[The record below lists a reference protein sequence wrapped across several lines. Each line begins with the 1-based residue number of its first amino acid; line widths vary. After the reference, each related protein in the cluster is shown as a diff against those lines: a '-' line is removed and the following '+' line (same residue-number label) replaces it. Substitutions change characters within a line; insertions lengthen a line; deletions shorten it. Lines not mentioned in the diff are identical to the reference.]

1 MTIKSVTALPL
12 ALPLLPG
19 SSRPSFAGK
28 TLDVA
33 RMIVVRVETDDGV
46 VGWGETFSHLAW
58 QPAHAALRDVVAP
71 LAIGRDE
78 RDIGAVSL
86 ELQRILH
93 LFGRSGAMLYALSG
107 LEIALWDIAGK
118 RAGKPIV
125 ELLGGARRKLLPAYA
140 SLPRYGDVATV
151 AHHAAGAAAR
161 GYRSVKLHEIGAPQ
175 VAAAR
180 AAVGPDVALMMD
192 TNCPWTVDQAL
203 AVAEQVRP
211 QKLLWLEEPVW
222 PPEDH
227 AGLARVR
234 AGAGIAVAAGE
245 NAASPEECIALM
257 AAGGV
262 DYIQPS
268 VTKIG
273 GIGAWMRVA
282 REAEARGI
290 AVMPHCPYFGAGF
303 IATLHMVAALPGESL
318 VEHMYYDLETS
329 PFAAAI
335 QPQRGSFTVPE
346 GPGLG
351 CEPDPE
357 VLRRYAAA

>member
-19 SSRPSFAGK
+19 SSRPTFAGK
-28 TLDVA
+28 SLDVA
-33 RMIVVRVETDDGV
+33 RMIVVRVETTDGV

-71 LAIGRDE
+71 LAEGRDE
-78 RDIGAVSL
+78 SDIAALSL

-118 RAGKPIV
+118 RAGKSIV
-125 ELLGGARRKLLPAYA
+125 ELLGGARRRTLPAYA
-140 SLPRYGDVATV
+140 SLPRYGDPATV
-151 AHHAAGAAAR
+151 ARNAAAAAAR
-161 GYRSVKLHEIGAPQ
+161 GYASVKLHEIGAEQ

-203 AVAEQVRP
+203 AMAERVRP
-211 QKLLWLEEPVW
+211 QNLLWLEEPVW

-227 AGLARVR
+227 GGLARVR
-234 AGAGIAVAAGE
+234 GAAGIAVAAGE
-245 NAASPEECIALM
+245 NAASPEECIAM
-257 AAGGV
+257 MDAGAV

-282 REAEARGI
+282 REAAKRGV

-303 IATLHMVAALPGESL
+303 IATLHMVAALPEASL
-318 VEHMYYDLETS
+318 VEHMYYDLAAS
-329 PFAAAI
+329 PFAGAI
-335 QPQRGSFTVPE
+335 QPQRGSFTLPD

-357 VLRRYAAA
+357 VLQRYAAG

>member
-1 MTIKSVTALPL
+1 MTIKTITVLPL

-19 SSRPSFAGK
+19 SSRPAFAGK
-28 TLDVA
+28 SLDVA
-33 RMIVVRVETDDGV
+33 RMNLVRVETTDGL
-46 VGWGETFSHLAW
+46 VGWGEAFSHVAW
-58 QPAHAALRDVVAP
+58 QPAVVALREVVAP
-71 LAIGRDE
+71 LAEGRDE
-78 RDIGAVSL
+78 TDIAALSL
-86 ELQRILH
+86 DLQRTLH

-118 RAGKPIV
+118 RAGQSV
-125 ELLGGARRKLLPAYA
+125 AALLGGARRSLQPAYA
-140 SLPRYGDVATV
+140 SLPRYGDPAEVARN
-151 AHHAAGAAAR
+151 AAAAAGR
-161 GYRSVKLHEIGAPQ
+161 GYASVKLHEVGAEQ

-180 AAVGPDVALMMD
+180 AAVGPEVTLMMD

-203 AVAEQVRP
+203 AMAEQVRP
-211 QKLLWLEEPVW
+211 QRLLWLEEPVW
-222 PPEDH
+222 PPEDA

-234 AGAGIAVAAGE
+234 AGAGIAIAAGE
-245 NAASPEECIALM
+245 NAASPEECIAM
-257 AAGGV
+257 MDAGAV

-282 REAEARGI
+282 REASARGVS
-290 AVMPHCPYFGAGF
+290 VMPHCPYFGAGF
-303 IATLHMVAALPGESL
+303 LATLHMVAALPGESL
-318 VEHMYYDLETS
+318 IEHMYYDLATS

-335 QPQRGSFTVPE
+335 QPQRGSFVLPK

-357 VLRRYAAA
+357 VLHRYAA

>member
-19 SSRPSFAGK
+19 SSRPNFAGRL
-28 TLDVA
+28 LDEA
-33 RMIVVRVETDDGV
+33 RMILVRVETADGV

-58 QPAHAALRDVVAP
+58 QPAHAALREVVGP
-71 LAIGRDE
+71 LAVGRE
-78 RDIGAVSL
+78 EGDIAALSL

-118 RAGKPIV
+118 RAGKPIT
-125 ELLGGARRKLLPAYA
+125 ELLGGARRRTLPAYA
-140 SLPRYGDVATV
+140 SLPRYGDPATV
-151 AHHAAGAAAR
+151 ARYAAEAAAR
-161 GYRSVKLHEIGAPQ
+161 GYGSVKLHEIGEPQ

-180 AAVGPDVALMMD
+180 AAVGPEVALMMD

-203 AVAEQVRP
+203 AVAEQVRG

-222 PPEDH
+222 PPEDRD
-227 AGLARVR
+227 GLAAVR
-234 AGAGIAVAAGE
+234 AKAGIAIAAGE
-245 NAASPEECIALM
+245 NAASPEECIAMM
-257 AAGGV
+257 AAGAV

-290 AVMPHCPYFGAGF
+290 GVMPHCPYFGAGF
-303 IATLHMVAALPGESL
+303 VATLHMVAALKGESL
-318 VEHMYYDLETS
+318 VEAMYYDLAAS
-329 PFAAAI
+329 PFAAWI
-335 QPQRGSFTVPE
+335 QPQRGSFTLPE

-357 VLRRYAAA
+357 VLRRYAAG

>member
-1 MTIKSVTALPL
+1 MTIRSVAVMPL

-19 SSRPSFAGK
+19 SSRPSFAGRS
-28 TLDVA
+28 LDVA
-33 RMIVVRVETDDGV
+33 RMNLVRVETTDGV
-46 VGWGETFSHLAW
+46 VGWGEAFGHVAW
-58 QPAHAALRDVVAP
+58 QPACVALRDIVAP
-71 LAIGRDE
+71 LAEGRDE
-78 RDIGAVSL
+78 TDIAALSL
-86 ELQRILH
+86 DLQRTLH

-118 RAGKPIV
+118 RAGRSIA
-125 ELLGGARRKLLPAYA
+125 ELLGGARRQALPAYA
-140 SLPRYGDVATV
+140 SLPRYGDPATV
-151 AHHAAGAAAR
+151 TRNAAAAAAR
-161 GYRSVKLHEIGAPQ
+161 GYASVKLHEIGVEQ

-203 AVAEQVRP
+203 AMAERLRP
-211 QKLLWLEEPVW
+211 QNLLWLEEPVW

-245 NAASPEECIALM
+245 NAASPEECTALM
-257 AAGGV
+257 AADGV

-273 GIGAWMRVA
+273 GIGPWMRVA
-282 REAEARGI
+282 GEAVTRGI
-290 AVMPHCPYFGAGF
+290 AVMPHCPYFGPGLL
-303 IATLHMVAALPGESL
+303 ATLHMAAALPGESL
-318 VEHMYYDLETS
+318 IEHMYYDLAAS

-335 QPQRGSFTVPE
+335 QARHGGFTLPS

-357 VLRRYAAA
+357 VLRRHAAA